1 MNYTFRLPIG
11 DWSNDGHGHVEWF
24 WYKTNKDIKSLR
36 EAYFTAKKK
45 LDQKFCPENIVSDYQ
60 EATIMKDFFDEIMTM
75 FPALSTNEEIG
86 YEITDYEVGLSPEF
100 MAVYVLEFL
109 KVGDPDLKF
118 KIINPPDMLPFYGY
132 DDQNRH
138 IGFIG
143 YGVTSWD

>member
-1 MNYTFRLPIG
+1 
-11 DWSNDGHGHVEWF
+11 
-24 WYKTNKDIKSLR
+24 
-36 EAYFTAKKK
+36 
-45 LDQKFCPENIVSDYQ
+45 
-60 EATIMKDFFDEIMTM
+60 MTM

-86 YEITDYEVGLSPEF
+86 YEITDYKVGLSPEF
-100 MAVYVLEFL
+100 MAAYVLEFL